1 MREYNFALSFAG
13 EDREHAEKLVELLK
27 TGGYSVFYDKNE
39 RAQLWSNNLYDRLSS
54 IYKDEADHCVMF
66 LSEHYV
72 RTPWTKL
79 ERQSAQARVFEGDAE
94 YILRVRLDD
103 TEVEGILPTDGYL
116 DLREMTIEDIYE
128 ILVEKL
134 SGTTSQTVITDI
146 LTSAAV
152 ESHSDVVVIQ
162 PILDR
167 IEQRIEFLA
176 QTNRP
181 TLTVTAHPVFPNRPM
196 ISTADIY
203 TFATE
208 KERLWN
214 PFRVTGGIY
223 SLSQGNINLPHYWEF
238 NEHGIVYH
246 WVVLDRRQPRRNSD
260 SDKEPLIFVEFV
272 QTIGKL
278 IKKAQSF
285 YEECQY
291 LGNIEATAQLRG
303 VLDEK
308 LMYDE
313 SQSHY
318 QMEKQQCT
326 DSEILASTQYLPQDL
341 VKPEKFIEVVDEL
354 ANPLIWAFNVD
365 DPHSQ
370 SMVETI
376 LFANKLLE
384 PRPKEEYYV

>member
-1 MREYNFALSFAG
+1 MFKRREDS
-13 EDREHAEKLVELLK
+13 KIV
-27 TGGYSVFYDKNE
+27 T
-39 RAQLWSNNLYDRLSS
+39 Q
-54 IYKDEADHCVMF
+54 
-66 LSEHYV
+66 
-72 RTPWTKL
+72 
-79 ERQSAQARVFEGDAE
+79 Q
-94 YILRVRLDD
+94 
-103 TEVEGILPTDGYL
+103 
-116 DLREMTIEDIYE
+116 
-128 ILVEKL
+128 
-134 SGTTSQTVITDI
+134 
-146 LTSAAV
+146 
-152 ESHSDVVVIQ
+152 
-162 PILDR
+162 ILDR
-167 IEQRIEFLA
+167 TEKRIEYLA
-176 QTNRP
+176 TKSLP
-181 TLTVTAHPVFPNRPM
+181 VLTVTAHPVFPYRPI

-214 PFRVTGGIY
+214 PLRVTGGIY
-223 SLSQGNINLPHYWEF
+223 SLSRENTNCPHYWEF

-260 SDKEPLIFVEFV
+260 SDKKPLIFVEFV

-285 YEECQY
+285 YKECQY

-313 SQSHY
+313 NQSHY

-354 ANPLIWAFNVD
+354 AGQLLWAFNVD
-365 DPHSQ
+365 DPQ
-370 SMVETI
+370 GRRELVEDI
-376 LFANKLLE
+376 LVANRLLE
-384 PRPKEEYYV
+384 S